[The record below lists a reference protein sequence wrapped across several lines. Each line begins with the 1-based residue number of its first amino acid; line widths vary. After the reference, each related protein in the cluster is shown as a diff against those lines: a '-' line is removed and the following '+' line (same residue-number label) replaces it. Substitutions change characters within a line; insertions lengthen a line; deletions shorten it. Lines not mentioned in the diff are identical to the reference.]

1 MRDFLKFFSRKEEAP
16 SRVDLVTSRRKKR
29 YSSTAGLDDDWHM
42 YDTRSGFYRY
52 LRNRIPI
59 ISSAIW
65 NWVRLCNTPGSYHI
79 TGNDSHR
86 REAESVIEM
95 LLHRLCGV
103 DGVKRSGPGS
113 LLEKFFLEVFTNGA
127 YSGRL
132 VPLAS
137 GRGIDY
143 FEEFDP
149 DMLKWRK
156 HGRWFPELKSGES
169 FVRLDPELF
178 FHYGLGSDR
187 FSPRGVSFLSSVEFV
202 TVIEQRM
209 LEDMALS
216 SHNVGNPHLHVK
228 ITPPERM
235 ENESDSQYIKR
246 AEKYFDDTSDMFRKI
261 DPDDNIFSWS
271 DLEVDVIGG
280 DKSMSSSWRINR
292 EQVIEDVITGMKLF
306 PWVVG
311 RSHGTTKNWV
321 QAQYNLLMQVVDS
334 IQEEGKALAEWILNK
349 ELEFRG
355 IPASAEYIFSPNQD
369 PYQLEREK
377 ANSLRFD
384 TIDKKVS
391 RGYISKVDGA
401 RELGYSEPHLS

>member
-1 MRDFLKFFSRKEEAP
+1 MKEFLKIFGKKDEKKPRT
-16 SRVDLVTSRRKKR
+16 DLVTSGRKRR
-29 YSSTAGLDDDWHM
+29 YSSFSSNEGEVYA

-65 NWVRLCNTPGSYHI
+65 NWVRLCNTPGVYHLKG
-79 TGNDSHR
+79 TDSQQK
-86 REAESVIEM
+86 EGEQIIGE
-95 LLHRLCGV
+95 LLKRICGV
-103 DGVKRSGPGS
+103 EGVKRSGPGC
-113 LLEKFFLEVFTNGA
+113 LLEKFFTEVFTNGA
-127 YSGRL
+127 FSGRL

-137 GRGIDY
+137 YRGIDF

-149 DMLKWRK
+149 DLIRWRNK
-156 HGRWFPELKSGES
+156 GRWTAELKQGENYY
-169 FVRLDPELF
+169 RLDPGLF
-178 FHYGLGSDR
+178 FHYGLGADR
-187 FSPRGVSFLSSVEFV
+187 YSPRGISFLASVEFV

-228 ITPPERM
+228 ITPPERL
-235 ENESDSQYIKR
+235 ENESDTQYITR

-271 DLEVDVIGG
+271 DLEVAVIGG
-280 DKSMSSSWRINR
+280 DKLMSSSWRINR

-334 IQEEGKALAEWILNK
+334 IQEEGKALAEWVLNT
-349 ELEFRG
+349 ELKLRG
-355 IPASAEYIFSPNQD
+355 IPVTAEYIFSPNQD
-369 PYQLEREK
+369 PYQLEKEK
-377 ANSLRFD
+377 AHSLKFD
-384 TIDKKVS
+384 TVDKKVS
-391 RGYISKVDGA
+391 RGYITKTEGA
-401 RELGYSEPHLS
+401 RELGYHEPFKK